1 MGTVPPRRKYTLV
14 THCQQHEDMHW
25 QMSCQSYS

>member
-1 MGTVPPRRKYTLV
+1 MGTVPPRIKHMLV

-25 QMSCQSYS
+25 QTSCRSCS